1 MDAAVDEE
9 RGGDDVEFAEAAT
22 RATEADEEIEALPV
36 AEERLFNSP
45 PIDSSRCHLELR
57 AALI

>member
-1 MDAAVDEE
+1 MS
-9 RGGDDVEFAEAAT
+9 GGDDVEFAEVAT
-22 RATEADEEIEALPV
+22 KATEADEEFETLPV
-36 AEERLFNSP
+36 TEERLFNSE

>member
-1 MDAAVDEE
+1 MELTTDAAIAADVDE
-9 RGGDDVEFAEAAT
+9 GCNP
-22 RATEADEEIEALPV
+22 LPV
-36 AEERLFNSP
+36 AEERLFNSE